1 MRYVILGIGAV
12 GGTIATRLS
21 AAGHE
26 VLALAR
32 GEHAAQVRADGLLL
46 LAPEGAT
53 TARMDVAETPEQLR
67 LRQDDVLVL
76 ATKSQHTAGVL
87 DALPPTARDLPL
99 LCAQNGVSNE
109 RDALRRFADVHG
121 VCVMLPALHTEPGRV
136 AVFAEPSAVL
146 EVGRWT
152 GGRESVDQTVAADW
166 TGAGLLTRARDDVAA
181 YKRRK
186 LLTNLGNAVQA
197 LLGTELDDDGRTV
210 TRDLHRR
217 ATEEGERVL
226 HAAGLPP
233 LDTEEWDR
241 DVAARLR
248 IVDVPGVPRGGGS
261 TWQSLVRSAG
271 SVEADHLNGEIVLQA
286 RLHGTEAPV
295 NEALR
300 RAVVD
305 AAREGRGPGS
315 LTPAALR
322 DLVEEA
328 TARPLTPGLATGPPG
343 AQPEQ
348 RWSPD
353 PQPVRRGPAAQRR
366 LTAELDRHATQD
378 RHLASRHEK

>member
-1 MRYVILGIGAV
+1 MRYVMLGIGAV
-12 GGTIATRLS
+12 GGTIAARLS

-32 GEHAAQVRADGLLL
+32 GEHAARVRADGLRLD
-46 LAPEGAT
+46 APDGVT
-53 TARMDVAETPEQLR
+53 TARFEVADTPERLR
-67 LRQDDVLVL
+67 LRDDDVLVL

-87 DALPPTARDLPL
+87 DSLPAAAWDLPL
-99 LCAQNGVSNE
+99 LCAQNGISNE
-109 RDALRRFADVHG
+109 REALRRFADVHG

-136 AVFAEPSAVL
+136 SVFSEPSAVL

-152 GGRESVDQTVAADW
+152 GGHDHVDETVAAAW
-166 TGAGLLTRARDDVAA
+166 TDAGLLTRPRDDVAA

-197 LLGTELDDDGRTV
+197 LLGTDLAEHDEPLA
-210 TRDLHRR
+210 RDVHRR

-226 HAAGLPP
+226 RDSGLPP
-233 LDTEEWDR
+233 LDRAEWDR
-241 DVAARLR
+241 DVASRLS
-248 IVDVPGVPRGGGS
+248 ILDVADVARGGGS
-261 TWQSLVRSAG
+261 TWQSLVRNAG

-286 RLHGTEAPV
+286 RLHGTQAPV

-315 LTPAALR
+315 VAPAALR
-322 DLVEEA
+322 DLVDQA
-328 TARPLTPGLATGPPG
+328 AAR
-343 AQPEQ
+343 
-348 RWSPD
+348 
-353 PQPVRRGPAAQRR
+353 AA
-366 LTAELDRHATQD
+366 
-378 RHLASRHEK
+378 